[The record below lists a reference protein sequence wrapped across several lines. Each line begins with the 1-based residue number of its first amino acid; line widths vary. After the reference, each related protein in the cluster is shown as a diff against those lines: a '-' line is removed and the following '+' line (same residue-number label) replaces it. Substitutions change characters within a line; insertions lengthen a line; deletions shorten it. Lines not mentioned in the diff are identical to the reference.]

1 MMGPDSDLIG
11 SDYLSRG
18 KHEGSGMHRG
28 RAVIGEGAGSRQI
41 VGRSGHGGTSE
52 QEGEG
57 EDEAEGPHQSVSK
70 IIRQAPFAGQLD
82 TQGLFPDICTKR
94 GKWFRG
100 WENCFAGTVRTKY
113 SEKKLNGFRIAASRT
128 RGLGQ

>member
-1 MMGPDSDLIG
+1 
-11 SDYLSRG
+11 
-18 KHEGSGMHRG
+18 MHAG

-41 VGRSGHGGTSE
+41 IGRSSDGGTSE

-70 IIRQAPFAGQLD
+70 ITRQASFAGQLD
-82 TQGLFPDICTKR
+82 TQGRFPDICTKG
-94 GKWFRG
+94 GKWFHRR
-100 WENCFAGTVRTKY
+100 ENCFAGTYRTKY

-128 RGLGQ
+128 